1 MPFSKPGI
9 ITNQQPSHSM
19 TVSTYAI
26 LSRQESGAIGP
37 RRCSIWIGI
46 KLPSLTFHWV

>member
-19 TVSTYAI
+19 TASTMLSLAI
-26 LSRQESGAIGP
+26 RNQV
-37 RRCSIWIGI
+37 
-46 KLPSLTFHWV
+46 PSDPGFDRYGLA

>member
-19 TVSTYAI
+19 TAGTM
-26 LSRQESGAIGP
+26 LSLVARNQVQSDPGVG
-37 RRCSIWIGI
+37 
-46 KLPSLTFHWV
+46 

>member
-19 TVSTYAI
+19 TVSTM
-26 LSRQESGAIGP
+26 LSLVTGDHVPSDLVIG
-37 RRCSIWIGI
+37 CYG
-46 KLPSLTFHWV
+46 LA